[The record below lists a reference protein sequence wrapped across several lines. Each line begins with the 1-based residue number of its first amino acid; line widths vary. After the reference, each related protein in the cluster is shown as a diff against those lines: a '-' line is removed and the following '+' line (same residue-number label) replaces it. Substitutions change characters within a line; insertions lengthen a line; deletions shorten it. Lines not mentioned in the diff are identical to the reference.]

1 MRILL
6 IEDEQQMALAL
17 RAALDQH
24 GFVVDHVATLALA
37 RESILDR
44 VHEVLLVDRQMPDG
58 DGLRLL
64 SEMRK
69 RGVTTPAIIL
79 SARNDAQDRISG
91 LDEGA
96 DDYIGKPFLIDE
108 LIARVRAARRRSQAY
123 LPSHLI
129 EGDLMLDLT
138 SGEASVA
145 AQPLHA
151 PRRELQLLH
160 VLLRRAGR
168 TVPRRMLEDAVYG
181 YDDEIQSNA
190 LDSHISRLRKRL
202 FDAGSKVE
210 IRTVRGVGYLLRVG
224 A

>member
-1 MRILL
+1 ML

-17 RAALDQH
+17 KAALNQH
-24 GFVVDHVATLALA
+24 GFVVDHVDTLALA
-37 RESILDR
+37 RESIMDQ
-44 VHEVLLVDRQMPDG
+44 VHEVLLVDRQLPDG

-108 LIARVRAARRRSQAY
+108 LIARVRAASRRSQTY
-123 LPSHLI
+123 LPSHLL
-129 EGDLMLDLT
+129 EGDLLLDLT
-138 SGEASVA
+138 CWEASVA
-145 AQPLHA
+145 GQPLHA
-151 PRRELQLLH
+151 PRRELQLLQ

-202 FDAGSKVE
+202 SDAGAKVE

>member
-1 MRILL
+1 MRVLL
-6 IEDEQQMALAL
+6 IEDEEQMAAAL

-37 RESILDR
+37 RESIMDR

-58 DGLRLL
+58 DGLQLL
-64 SEMRK
+64 SEMRR
-69 RGVTTPAIIL
+69 RGVATPAIIL
-79 SARNDAQDRISG
+79 SARNDAHDRISG

-96 DDYIGKPFLIDE
+96 DDYIGKPFLIEE
-108 LIARVRAARRRSQAY
+108 LVARVRAASRRSQAY
-123 LPSHLI
+123 LQSHLV
-129 EGDLMLDLT
+129 EGNLMLDLT
-138 SGEASVA
+138 CWEASVA
-145 AQPLHA
+145 SSPLQA
-151 PRRELQLLH
+151 PRRELQLLQ

-190 LDSHISRLRKRL
+190 LDSHVSRLRKRL
-202 FDAGSKVE
+202 ADAGADVE